1 MATHD
6 IREQEIEALAVSGAS
21 EQQLAKAL
29 YERGLDYATGHGVER
44 DLIEAHKWLNL
55 ASVHG
60 LADAAVDR
68 DELAKEL
75 SRREIRRAL
84 KRAREWN
91 SSH

>member
-1 MATHD
+1 MATQD
-6 IREQEIEALAVSGAS
+6 IQEQEIEALAASGAP

-29 YERGLDYATGHGVER
+29 YARGLDFATGHGVER

-60 LADAAVDR
+60 LPAAAVDR

-75 SRREIRRAL
+75 TRREIRRAL
-84 KRAREWN
+84 RRAREWH

>member
-6 IREQEIEALAVSGAS
+6 IQEQEIEALAVSGAS

-29 YERGLDYATGHGVER
+29 YARGLDYATGHGVER
-44 DLIEAHKWLNL
+44 DLVEAHKWLNL

-60 LADAAVDR
+60 LSDAAVDR